1 MSVAF
6 FFNFT
11 RVHIKTKKIMK
22 KNILL
27 LSMLLIGF
35 AFVSN
40 SCKKDDDPEAKTCNL
55 IKSDTLDTDMDLVFT
70 IEKTGDANCTK
81 ITYTIASVEQTLTN
95 PTLPW
100 TLNTSGEAGD
110 AIELTADAT
119 TTNGSI
125 SISIDGNSG
134 DSSLSLSE
142 SCSQY
147 ND

>member
-1 MSVAF
+1 
-6 FFNFT
+6 
-11 RVHIKTKKIMK
+11 MK

-27 LSMLLIGF
+27 ISILLIGF

-40 SCKKDDDPEAKTCNL
+40 SCKKDDDPETKTCKL

-70 IEKTGDANCTK
+70 VEKTGDANCTK
-81 ITYTIASVEQTLTN
+81 ITYTIAGAEQTLTN

-100 TLNTSGEAGD
+100 SLDTTGDTGD

-125 SISIDGNSG
+125 SISIEGNSG
-134 DSSLSLSE
+134 NSSLSLSE

>member
-1 MSVAF
+1 
-6 FFNFT
+6 
-11 RVHIKTKKIMK
+11 MK

-35 AFVSN
+35 AFLSN
-40 SCKKDDDPEAKTCNL
+40 SCKKDDDPETKTCNL

-70 IEKTGDANCTK
+70 VEKTGDADCTQL
-81 ITYTIASVEQTLTN
+81 TYTIAGAEVTLTN

-100 TLNTSGEAGD
+100 TFNASGEAGD

-125 SISIDGNSG
+125 SISIEGNSG
-134 DSSLSLSE
+134 NSSLSLSE

>member
-1 MSVAF
+1 
-6 FFNFT
+6 
-11 RVHIKTKKIMK
+11 MK

-27 LSMLLIGF
+27 LSMLLIGL
-35 AFVSN
+35 AYLSN
-40 SCKKDDDPEAKTCNL
+40 SCKKDEDPVTKTCNL

-70 IEKTGDANCTK
+70 VEKTGDANCSQ
-81 ITYTIASVEQTLTN
+81 ITYTIAGSQVSLTS

-100 TLNTSGEAGD
+100 TFSASAEASD
-110 AIELTADAT
+110 AIELTANAT

-125 SISIDGNSG
+125 SISIEGNSG
-134 DSSLSLSE
+134 SSSLSLSE